1 MNLSQEK
8 PGFEIMKMK
17 KLVGIFL
24 LSNIAMPAAVNY
36 ALFLSTNPAM
46 AASVSVNHHTTSST
60 LLADIKTKYVKDADE
75 NLNLALEAM
84 NNAADTES
92 NEDAAQY
99 FDTAM
104 EHLKN
109 AATALKKGGMGDSAN
124 KIENAIQALNDAV
137 ETDSEKQQDKLIE
150 KAIDSLNQ
158 VDEALKAAL
167 N

>member
-1 MNLSQEK
+1 
-8 PGFEIMKMK
+8 MKIK
-17 KLVGIFL
+17 KILGIFL
-24 LSNIAMPAAVNY
+24 LSNIAMPAVVNY
-36 ALFLSTNPAM
+36 AFFLSANPAT
-46 AASVSVNHHTTSST
+46 AASVSINQSHSTSST
-60 LLADIKTKYVKDADE
+60 LLADIKTKYAKDADE
-75 NLNLALEAM
+75 NLDSALEAM
-84 NNAADTES
+84 NNAAEAES
-92 NEDAAQY
+92 NEDAAEY

-124 KIENAIQALNDAV
+124 KIEYAIQAFHDAV

-158 VDEALKAAL
+158 VDEALKAVL